1 MPASEWAGRYQQ
13 PQGAETETAAA
24 PAEQLAAWLALERVV
39 FGRALPHWVL
49 CLLAVCVLG
58 AGPSSLGY
66 IVLGLALYKVYTLHQ
81 AGHTAAGLWAE
92 FSANTAKKTTG
103 SGKKKKQQTQRAGR

>member
-1 MPASEWAGRYQQ
+1 MFAGWTARTCPAAGPICQRS
-13 PQGAETETAAA
+13 AST
-24 PAEQLAAWLALERVV
+24 
-39 FGRALPHWVL
+39 
-49 CLLAVCVLG
+49 